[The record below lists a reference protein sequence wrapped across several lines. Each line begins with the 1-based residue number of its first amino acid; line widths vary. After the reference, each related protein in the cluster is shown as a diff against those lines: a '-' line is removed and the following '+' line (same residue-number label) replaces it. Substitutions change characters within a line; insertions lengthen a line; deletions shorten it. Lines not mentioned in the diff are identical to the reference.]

1 MDSMAKKSKK
11 SKKARK
17 REASPATKIKFT
29 IGEMADKIIKVKL
42 CNSKTGRIQSDAF
55 VLLEML
61 VTINEQKRVQE
72 AVYRTL
78 GIPSPNQNRNQALEQ
93 VSQNFLMLPQ
103 PYIKIIIL
111 LRRLSKRK
119 TNGSIP
125 QVKSRLRQLKTKID
139 SLNRLIQK

>member
-1 MDSMAKKSKK
+1 MAKKSKK

-17 REASPATKIKFT
+17 REASPVTKIKYT

-78 GIPSPNQNRNQALEQ
+78 GIPSPNQNRNQVPEQ
-93 VSQNFLMLPQ
+93 VSK
-103 PYIKIIIL
+103 KICCIHINIIL
-111 LRRLSKRK
+111 LLSRLSKQK
-119 TNGSIP
+119 ANENIL
-125 QVKSRLRQLKTKID
+125 QVKSKIRQLKTKID
-139 SLNRLIQK
+139 SLSRLIQK